1 MTRAWIISCAA
12 CSVRKSCHNLKITIQ
27 FNKFPFVFI
36 IAFPSYFTTGFIRAP
51 DIIVTLCK
59 SEQCFLLLVVNVTHT
74 VSVCLNIITNL
85 IRCFWS
91 EFFTF

>member
-1 MTRAWIISCAA
+1 M
-12 CSVRKSCHNLKITIQ
+12 
-27 FNKFPFVFI
+27 
-36 IAFPSYFTTGFIRAP
+36 TGFIRAA

-74 VSVCLNIITNL
+74 VSVCLNIITHC

-91 EFFTF
+91 EYFTV